1 MLPKG
6 NSMLA
11 TAILIVVISYLL
23 GAIPV
28 AYIIA
33 RLNSVNIFEVGSGNM
48 GTTNVIRAVGPRMGV
63 LVLALDM
70 IKGMGAIWLSRWLM
84 RDTPDVGTVLAAI
97 AVIVGHNW
105 SIFARIVTGRLR
117 GGKGAATALGT
128 FLLIAP
134 WYLVVLIIVVGGAI
148 LARTRYMSLAVLTML
163 AIAAPTLIALSL
175 LPNLPLTPTHL
186 IYTLSLTSLI
196 LYRFRENIKRLV
208 AGNERRVG
216 ERA

>member
-1 MLPKG
+1 MTTNLF
-6 NSMLA
+6 
-11 TAILIVVISYLL
+11 LIVVMSYTL

-63 LVLALDM
+63 LVLLLDM
-70 IKGMGAIWLSRWLM
+70 VKGVVAILLARLLM
-84 RDTPDVGTVLAAI
+84 PENADLATVVSAI
-97 AVIVGHNW
+97 ASITGHNW
-105 SIFARIVTGRLR
+105 SIFARVVTGRLR

-128 FLLIAP
+128 FLTIAP
-134 WYLVVLIIVVGGAI
+134 WYLILLVVVVGVGV
-148 LARTRYMSLAVLTML
+148 LVRTRYMSLAVLMML
-163 AIAAPTLIALSL
+163 AVAAPLLVTFSL
-175 LPNLPLTPTHL
+175 VPRLPLERVHL
-186 IYTLSLTSLI
+186 VYTFTLTALI
-196 LYRFRENIKRLV
+196 LYRFRENIKRLM

>member
-1 MLPKG
+1 MTLEIT
-6 NSMLA
+6 LI
-11 TAILIVVISYLL
+11 AILSYVI

-28 AYIIA
+28 AFIIA

-70 IKGMGAIWLSRWLM
+70 VKGVGAIWLARVILSEH
-84 RDTPDVGTVLAAI
+84 PDVATVIAAI
-97 AVIVGHNW
+97 FSIVGHNW
-105 SIFARIVTGRLR
+105 SIFARMVTGRLR

-134 WYLVVLIIVVGGAI
+134 WYLTLVIVVVGVSF
-148 LARTRYMSLAVLTML
+148 LWKTRYMSLAVLMML
-163 AIAAPTLIALSL
+163 AIAAPSL
-175 LPNLPLTPTHL
+175 VVMSLVPAWPLNPVHL
-186 IYTLSLTSLI
+186 IYTFTLTSLI
-196 LYRFRENIKRLV
+196 LYRFRENIQRLM

>member
-1 MLPKG
+1 MLTTV
-6 NSMLA
+6 L
-11 TAILIVVISYLL
+11 LIIVISYLM

-28 AYIIA
+28 AYIVA

-70 IKGMGAIWLSRWLM
+70 FKGMAAIWLARWLL
-84 RDTPDVGTVLAAI
+84 RDTPDVGTVVAAI

-105 SIFARIVTGRLR
+105 SVFARIVTGRLR

-128 FLLIAP
+128 FLVIAP
-134 WYLVVLIIVVGGAI
+134 WYLTVLIVVVGGAV
-148 LARTRYMSLAVLTML
+148 LARTRYMSLAVLVML
-163 AIAAPTLIALSL
+163 GIASPSLIVLSFM
-175 LPNLPLTPTHL
+175 PDLPLTPTHL
-186 IYTLSLTSLI
+186 IYTLTLTSLI
-196 LYRFRENIKRLV
+196 LYRFRENIKRLA

>member
-1 MLPKG
+1 MLP
-6 NSMLA
+6 
-11 TAILIVVISYLL
+11 TAILIVFVSYLL
-23 GAIPV
+23 GAVPV
-28 AYIIA
+28 AYLIA

-70 IKGMGAIWLSRWLM
+70 LKGMAAIWLARWLM
-84 RDTPDVGTVLAAI
+84 ADAADVGTVIAAI
-97 AVIVGHNW
+97 VVIVGHNW

-128 FLLIAP
+128 FVLIAP
-134 WYLVVLIIVVGGAI
+134 WYLTLVVVVVGGAV

-163 AIAAPTLIALSL
+163 AIAAPSLVVLSL

-186 IYTLSLTSLI
+186 VYTLTLTSLI
-196 LYRFRENIKRLV
+196 LYRFRENIKRLL
-208 AGNERRVG
+208 AGDERRVG